1 MAGAALGAAAQGR
14 ARCSAADFIRL
25 FEEIGPRALAK
36 RLGITP
42 TAVFK
47 RRRNLEAEAGRQIVS
62 AESRFG
68 AGTRSGIAH
77 PPYLPLHVRDGI
89 VLIASDCHYWPGI
102 ITTAHRA
109 FVRFCEEMRPKGVI
123 LNGDVVDGAAISRHP
138 PIGWENRPTVA
149 EELEAANDRLKDIRR
164 AAPAAEKIWTLGNHD
179 GRLETRIATMAP
191 ELANL
196 KGVHLK
202 DHFEAC
208 WRPAWAC
215 WINDSVVVKH
225 RWKGGDHAVWN
236 NTIRAGKSI
245 VTGHLHS
252 LKVTPYSDYNGTRW
266 GVDCGTLADPYG
278 PQFTNYCETN
288 PVNWRSGFA
297 VLTFRDG
304 QLLDPEVV
312 RVRAEGEV
320 VFRGKVVEV

>member
-1 MAGAALGAAAQGR
+1 
-14 ARCSAADFIRL
+14 
-25 FEEIGPRALAK
+25 
-36 RLGITP
+36 
-42 TAVFK
+42 
-47 RRRNLEAEAGRQIVS
+47 
-62 AESRFG
+62 
-68 AGTRSGIAH
+68 
-77 PPYLPLHVRDGI
+77 
-89 VLIASDCHYWPGI
+89 
-102 ITTAHRA
+102 
-109 FVRFCEEMRPKGVI
+109 
-123 LNGDVVDGAAISRHP
+123 
-138 PIGWENRPTVA
+138 
-149 EELEAANDRLKDIRR
+149 
-164 AAPAAEKIWTLGNHD
+164 
-179 GRLETRIATMAP
+179 MAP

-215 WINDSVVVKH
+215 WINDDVVVKH

-236 NTIRAGKSI
+236 NTIRAGKTM

-252 LKVTPYSDYNGTRW
+252 LKVTPYSDFNGTRW

-297 VLTFRDG
+297 VLTFKDG

-320 VFRGKVVEV
+320 VFRGKVIEV